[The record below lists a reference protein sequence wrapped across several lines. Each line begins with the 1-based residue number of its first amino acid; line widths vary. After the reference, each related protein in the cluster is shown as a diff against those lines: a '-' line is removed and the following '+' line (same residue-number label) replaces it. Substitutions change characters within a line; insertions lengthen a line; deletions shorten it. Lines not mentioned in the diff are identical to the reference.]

1 MFSRAGQTMGGQFG
15 SDGRLQGTQN
25 TVTIQCDQT
34 NNQCIV
40 PVRAPEFA
48 LVFLTDDA
56 MTRSSPPDPSST
68 LTFATT
74 ALTKKGGHVVIDP
87 SVLATMNGE
96 GGPGQRYLGSTGK
109 GTLINNG
116 APSSLV
122 IPALGSLV
130 ALALGCMMVTG
141 GLRVWGR

>member
-1 MFSRAGQTMGGQFG
+1 MGGMLA
-15 SDGRLQGTQN
+15 SDGRLQGTQQ
-25 TVTIQCDQT
+25 TVTVECDQT

-40 PVRAPEFA
+40 PVRAPSFA

-56 MTRSSPPDPSST
+56 VTRSSPPDPSST

-74 ALTKKGGHVVIDP
+74 ALTKKGGHIVVDP

-96 GGPGQRYLGSTGK
+96 GGPGTRYLGSTGK
-109 GTLINNG
+109 GKLIIQTEKPDG
-116 APSSLV
+116 AMSLV

-130 ALALGCMMVTG
+130 ALVVGCLMVTG
-141 GLRVWGR
+141 AFRV